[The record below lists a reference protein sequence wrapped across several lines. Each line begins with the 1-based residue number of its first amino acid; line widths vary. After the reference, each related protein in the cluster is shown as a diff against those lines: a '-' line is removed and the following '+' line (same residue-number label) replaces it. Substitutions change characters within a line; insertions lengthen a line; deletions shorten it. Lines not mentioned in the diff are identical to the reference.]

1 MGRSLNLSGDLVG
14 VGVRVRVRVRVEV
27 RVRAEVRVEVRLG
40 LGWPGGVRVV
50 GIEQR
55 RHVRVAEAPL
65 GRLGWEG
72 EGVRVRVVGVRV
84 VG

>member
-1 MGRSLNLSGDLVG
+1 MNLSGDLVG
-14 VGVRVRVRVRVEV
+14 VGVGLRVRGRAEVRVRV
-27 RVRAEVRVEVRLG
+27 EVRVEVRLG

-72 EGVRVRVVGVRV
+72 EGGRVRASGLVIDRVR
-84 VG
+84 